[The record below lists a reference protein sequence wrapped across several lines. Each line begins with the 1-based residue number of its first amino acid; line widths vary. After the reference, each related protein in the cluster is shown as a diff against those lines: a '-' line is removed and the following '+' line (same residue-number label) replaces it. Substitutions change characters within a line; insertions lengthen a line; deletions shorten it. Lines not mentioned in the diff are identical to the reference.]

1 MGEVYRARDARLG
14 RDVAIKVLP
23 EHLCNDANLKARF
36 EREARAIS
44 ALSHPHICHLYDV
57 GSQAGTDKLMAAAV
71 ETTPTFAASKARVLF
86 ERRFEKS
93 VFPFASSYD
102 PSPDGQ
108 RFLVVMPPEGEAAA
122 TQINMVLSW
131 SDELRR
137 LIHAEK

>member
-1 MGEVYRARDARLG
+1 MRPF
-14 RDVAIKVLP
+14 P
-23 EHLCNDANLKARF
+23 EPGAKWQISSEGGYF
-36 EREARAIS
+36 E
-44 ALSHPHICHLYDV
+44 
-57 GSQAGTDKLMAAAV
+57 Q
-71 ETTPTFAASKARVLF
+71 
-86 ERRFEKS
+86 RFEKS
-93 VFPFASSYD
+93 VFPFEASYD